1 MAAYLIAD
9 LDITDP
15 STFEEY
21 RQQVAPLVA
30 KYGGRYLVRGGAI
43 ETVEGDW
50 SPKRL
55 VVLEFENV
63 ERLKAWYGGDD
74 YRPVMAM
81 RHRSAISNV
90 VIVEGCLGPL
100 GGPCWPPLSRL

>member
-15 STFEEY
+15 VVFEEY

-30 KYGGRYLVRGGAI
+30 KYGGKYVVRGGAI

-55 VVLEFENV
+55 VILEFENV
-63 ERLKAWYGGDD
+63 DRLKAWYEGDD
-74 YRPVMAM
+74 YRPVMAL
-81 RHRSAISNV
+81 RHQSAHSNV
-90 VIVEGCLGPL
+90 VIVEGA
-100 GGPCWPPLSRL
+100 

>member
-1 MAAYLIAD
+1 MAAYMIAD
-9 LDITDP
+9 IDITDP
-15 STFEEY
+15 ELFEEY

-30 KYGGRYLVRGGAI
+30 KYGGRYVVRGGAI
-43 ETVEGDW
+43 ETVEGAW

-55 VVLEFENV
+55 VILEFENL

-81 RHRSAISNV
+81 RHRAANSNV
-90 VIVEGCLGPL
+90 VIVEGA
-100 GGPCWPPLSRL
+100 

>member
-15 STFEEY
+15 VVFEEY

-30 KYGGRYLVRGGAI
+30 KYGGKYVVRGGAI

-55 VVLEFENV
+55 VILEFENM
-63 ERLKAWYGGDD
+63 ERLKAWYEGDD

-81 RHRSAISNV
+81 RLRSAHSNV
-90 VIVEGCLGPL
+90 VIVEGA
-100 GGPCWPPLSRL
+100 